1 MTVPP
6 KKRLGK
12 RAIGSEK
19 KRDALFRQPIELC
32 AARVYR
38 VGFHITR
45 NAQDAEDVQQETFLK
60 AWRNFNQFEGRSLL
74 STWVTKIA
82 HNEALM
88 CLRKRRSAFLIPLDD
103 VEDLIERADTS
114 KARGDFYAPREGPE
128 AAYLRKELRT
138 SLMSAISSLQPAYR
152 VVFILRAVQQLSTRE
167 TAQVLRLSPDAV
179 KARMRRARLTIQAHF
194 WDAGAMKQLGLA
206 KFTH

>member
-1 MTVPP
+1 VTVPP
-6 KKRLGK
+6 KKGQGK
-12 RAIGSEK
+12 HVIGSGK
-19 KRDALFRQPIELC
+19 KRDALFRQPIELF

-60 AWRNFNQFEGRSLL
+60 AWRNFSQFEGRSLL

-88 CLRKRRSAFLIPLDD
+88 CLRKRRSAFQIPLED
-103 VEDLIERADTS
+103 VEDVIERADTS
-114 KARGDFYAPREGPE
+114 KAGGDFYASREGPE
-128 AAYLRKELRT
+128 AAYLRKELRI
-138 SLMSAISSLQPAYR
+138 SLMSAISSLQPIYR

-194 WDAGAMKQLGLA
+194 WDAGAMKQLSLA
-206 KFTH
+206 EFRH

>member
-1 MTVPP
+1 VTVPP
-6 KKRLGK
+6 KKGQGK
-12 RAIGSEK
+12 HVIGSGK
-19 KRDALFRQPIELC
+19 KRDALFRQPIELF

-60 AWRNFNQFEGRSLL
+60 AWRNFSQFEGRSLL

-88 CLRKRRSAFLIPLDD
+88 CLRKRRSAFQIPLED
-103 VEDLIERADTS
+103 VEDVIERADTS
-114 KARGDFYAPREGPE
+114 KAGDFYASREGPE
-128 AAYLRKELRT
+128 AAYLRKELRI
-138 SLMSAISSLQPAYR
+138 SLMSAISSLQPIYR

-194 WDAGAMKQLGLA
+194 WDAGAMKQLSLA
-206 KFTH
+206 KFRH

>member
-1 MTVPP
+1 
-6 KKRLGK
+6 
-12 RAIGSEK
+12 
-19 KRDALFRQPIELC
+19 IELF

-60 AWRNFNQFEGRSLL
+60 AWRNFSQFEGRSLL

-138 SLMSAISSLQPAYR
+138 SLMSAIS
-152 VVFILRAVQQLSTRE
+152 
-167 TAQVLRLSPDAV
+167 
-179 KARMRRARLTIQAHF
+179 
-194 WDAGAMKQLGLA
+194 
-206 KFTH
+206 